1 MDNQDEKIN
10 HDQIFKTLIKEFFE
24 DFMMLFLSDVG
35 SEIDFKQVEFLD
47 QEFFTDINHGRKKL
61 LDLVA
66 KVKLLNGNEEYIL
79 IHTEF
84 ESRKPDSKE
93 FPQRMFKYFC
103 QLFLRFGKPI
113 IPIVIFTDDHKWR
126 TMVPDRFSLEFKGKE
141 YLKYCYHSIKLKHYN
156 WRDFLN
162 HHNPLAYA
170 LMSKMDYSRSERV
183 RLKADFL
190 RLILQAKI
198 NPARQ
203 SILVDFVENYVRLN
217 SKEQQQFEA
226 TVKTEDFQEVIKMM
240 TVYEARGREQ
250 GMQQGMQQGKV
261 ETAKQAVIEV
271 LELKF
276 SQIPYLIR
284 EKINYCDDL
293 ITLKNLHRQAVLI
306 TSIDK
311 LKLP

>member
-1 MDNQDEKIN
+1 MDNKAEKIN
-10 HDQIFKTLIKEFFE
+10 HDQLFKTLIKEFFE
-24 DFMMLFLSDVG
+24 EFMMLFLPEVG
-35 SEIDFKQVEFLD
+35 SEIDFKQVEFLE

-66 KVKLLNGNEEYIL
+66 KVKLLNGDEEYIL
-79 IHTEF
+79 IHSEF
-84 ESRKPDSKE
+84 ESRKPNSKE

-126 TMVPDRFSLEFKGKE
+126 SMVPDTFRLEFKDKE

-170 LMSKMDYSRSERV
+170 LMSKMDYSNSERV
-183 RLKADFL
+183 RVKADFL
-190 RLILQAKI
+190 RLILQAEI

-217 SKEQQQFEA
+217 SKEQQLFEA
-226 TVKTEDFQEVIKMM
+226 TVKAEEIQEVIKMM
-240 TVYEARGREQ
+240 TVYEARGIEK
-250 GMQQGMQQGKV
+250 GMQQGMQQGV
-261 ETAKQAVIEV
+261 SRAILETLEV
-271 LELKF
+271 RF
-276 SQIPYLIR
+276 GNIPYILK
-284 EKINYCDDL
+284 EKINYCNDL
-293 ITLKNLHRQAVLI
+293 EKLNRAHKKALLI
-306 TSIDK
+306 SSLDEFK
-311 LKLP
+311 L